1 MKKLF
6 FVAATLF
13 LVLAVQAGEKSR
25 GKVYLS
31 VDMEGIWG
39 IVHSDQTSA
48 ESSEYGPARKW
59 MVEDVN
65 AVIAG
70 LLEAGATEIV
80 VNDAHGSMR
89 NILASDLNPKASLIS
104 GSPKPLTMMQG
115 IDGSFEACLL
125 IGYHARAGTAW
136 ATLDHTIS
144 SSTVHAIRING
155 QEMPELGINGAIAG
169 FFDVPVIMVSGDK
182 EVCNQ
187 ARSLLGQ
194 EVVTVAVKEAIGRHA
209 AKLMPLGEARRM
221 LQEGAKEAMLK
232 RAAVKVFKLTP
243 PFKFEV
249 EFMNSGQVDILEL
262 IPQVKRTDA
271 RTVAFTS
278 NDYLEGFKLMRALI
292 VLASK

>member
-6 FVAATLF
+6 FVAASL
-13 LVLAVQAGEKSR
+13 LLLLAVQAGEKSR

-39 IVHSDQTSA
+39 IVYSDQTSA
-48 ESSEYGPARKW
+48 ESPEYGPARKW

-89 NILASDLNPKASLIS
+89 NILASDLNPRASLIS

-125 IGYHARAGTAW
+125 IGYHAKAGTAW

-187 ARSLLGQ
+187 ARLLLPDKMQ
-194 EVVTVAVKEAIGRHA
+194 TYDLIYQSRLQRVIDQFIRPKY
-209 AKLMPLGEARRM
+209 LG
-221 LQEGAKEAMLK
+221 
-232 RAAVKVFKLTP
+232 
-243 PFKFEV
+243 
-249 EFMNSGQVDILEL
+249 
-262 IPQVKRTDA
+262 
-271 RTVAFTS
+271 
-278 NDYLEGFKLMRALI
+278 
-292 VLASK
+292 